1 MTLWY
6 ADFKTLHSQCQSI
19 IHTHVPR
26 ISLNSNIFL
35 MSSTCFF
42 HDPFTDSSLPLAM
55 VLPGSALP
63 PNNLL
68 NASIFPALQET
79 LTDKDANASI
89 GLCDYLTD
97 FNRCP
102 HSVSCRPVPPQNED
116 WPTNPIARTHRGSR
130 LTDSPRRG
138 AEPTERVACPR
149 KSVILY
155 SWGVLQSMAV
165 VTHRLTNDATVAR

>member
-1 MTLWY
+1 MQMSVLSLHTTLYSWGTKTQPFLESLSQKNKHSL
-6 ADFKTLHSQCQSI
+6 FKIFFQPSKYGFNVMIKLSYRQPISPVYRLTLEYSHRSNFENANWRIFAVSHSQCQSI

-55 VLPGSALP
+55 VLPGCALP

-79 LTDKDANASI
+79 
-89 GLCDYLTD
+89 
-97 FNRCP
+97 
-102 HSVSCRPVPPQNED
+102 QN
-116 WPTNPIARTHRGSR
+116 TNG
-130 LTDSPRRG
+130 
-138 AEPTERVACPR
+138 
-149 KSVILY
+149 
-155 SWGVLQSMAV
+155 
-165 VTHRLTNDATVAR
+165 